1 MARRRRK
8 IRLIFVKK
16 RLFEHKVM
24 KPKSTHKQAA
34 TTVMARRGGLF
45 LFIFLIFLV
54 DGE

>member
-24 KPKSTHKQAA
+24 KPKSTQ
-34 TTVMARRGGLF
+34 TSGYDS
-45 LFIFLIFLV
+45 
-54 DGE
+54 DGEKGWVIFVYFFYFFGGW